1 MDDLG
6 EDASGS
12 FQDALERVADLL
24 AKLAAN
30 RRVDLT
36 DGPKITKHTFFTI
49 MEKQLDWLD
58 SPN

>member
-49 MEKQLDWLD
+49 MEKQLDWRR
-58 SPN
+58 